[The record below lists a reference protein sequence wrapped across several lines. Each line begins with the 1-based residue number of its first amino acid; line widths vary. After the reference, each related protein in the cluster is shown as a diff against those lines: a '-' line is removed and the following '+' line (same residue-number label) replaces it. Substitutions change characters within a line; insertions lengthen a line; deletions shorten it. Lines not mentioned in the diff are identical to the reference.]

1 MIQVQSQQ
9 MTLYIIMTVQTLF
22 PHICYIGNSGA
33 GDIKLAYFFACTFLI
48 NLHDCFLE
56 NL

>member
-9 MTLYIIMTVQTLF
+9 MTLYIIMTVQTLI

-33 GDIKLAYFFACTFLI
+33 GDIKLVISLRAPFSSIYMITF
-48 NLHDCFLE
+48 
-56 NL
+56 